1 MVITVLFSG
10 ITLLCVDQLNLI
22 KIAPGG
28 HVGRFCIWTQSAI
41 SKLDAIYGTWK
52 DSSKSKSD
60 YK

>member
-1 MVITVLFSG
+1 MLFSG